1 MSEDTVDVMLKAS
14 EWHKVVEQLR
24 AGETVPGF
32 CLLMHEG
39 DVALGLVVD
48 GRVGAILTRPEHM
61 IH

>member
-1 MSEDTVDVMLKAS
+1 MSEDTVDVYLKAS
-14 EWHKVVEQLR
+14 EWHRIVEKLR
-24 AGETVPGF
+24 AGGTERGF
-32 CLLMHEG
+32 ALVMHEG